1 MSPKKIFIISLLVTI
16 VVGFFCFSNLVIADE
31 FGLEEAVT
39 AAGLMNNNQRDL
51 PTLVGSIL
59 GTALS
64 FIGVLFFALMV
75 FGGFMWMTARGN
87 EEQTKKALNTITA
100 AVIGLIIVL
109 SSYTITS
116 FVFKSVGIN
125 QSTSKKDTLGQ
136 DPWCGKTGPGIAFKR
151 DFNQP
156 ESWGY
161 YECMDVFLESEEE
174 KGKVKEFCK
183 TGSEYAIEKINQ
195 CPGAQLCCDFTK
207 VPAGYGWY
215 CLLEKEKDGTKELK
229 CEKIGFDFKTETK
242 CIPKDNNKKYYE
254 TELDCNKAIDE
265 ANKPKKNKGELCIK
279 TEECNTE
286 LVCRYFLISSQ
297 NAYTISDYKKCLQK
311 LNKNQGPC
319 VDPTNDCAIET
330 HKCLVTD
337 FYETDPYKVCDEL
350 RKEGKCES
358 DSDCAQGYDCKDSS
372 CIENCKSDNDC
383 PGNEKNC
390 VNVGSNSICQA
401 GNNGDFCND
410 DNHCKEN
417 FWCKKAGAQ
426 NICSTKLK
434 NKEQCDRGRQC
445 EGGICENGKCN

>member
-16 VVGFFCFSNLVIADE
+16 VVGFFCISNLVIADE

-39 AAGLMNNNQRDL
+39 AAGLMNNQRDL

-125 QSTSKKDTLGQ
+125 QSTIKKDTLGQ
-136 DPWCGKTGPGIAFKR
+136 DPWCGKTGSGITLKKGFT
-151 DFNQP
+151 QP
-156 ESWGY
+156 DNWKN
-161 YECMDVFLESEEE
+161 YECMDVFLESEGE
-174 KGKVKEFCK
+174 KEKEFCK
-183 TGSEYAIEKINQ
+183 TGNEYAIEKINQ
-195 CPGAQLCCDFTK
+195 CPGTQLCCDFTK

-215 CLLEKEKDGTKELK
+215 CLSEKAKNDNNKELK

-242 CIPKDNNKKYYE
+242 CIPKDNNEKYYE
-254 TELDCNKAIDE
+254 TESDCNEAINE
-265 ANKPKKNKGELCIK
+265 ANKPKKNKDETCTK

-297 NAYTISDYKKCLQK
+297 KAYTISDYKKCLQK

-319 VDPTNDCAIET
+319 VDPTNDCATKT

-337 FYETDPYKVCDEL
+337 FYETDPYKVCDEP

-358 DSDCAQGYDCKDSS
+358 DSDCARGWECKDEECTKMKCVIGNDSTCPIDQYCS
-372 CIENCKSDNDC
+372 NGNVTSQVVYKPECYEGKKDDPCENNNNCKS
-383 PGNEKNC
+383 G
-390 VNVGSNSICQA
+390 V
-401 GNNGDFCND
+401 
-410 DNHCKEN
+410 
-417 FWCKKAGAQ
+417 CKKAMVGQ
-426 NICSTKLK
+426 QDK
-434 NKEQCDRGRQC
+434 C
-445 EGGICENGKCN
+445 E